1 MAIKPRHK
9 RRFFW
14 TFIGLLVLGFIGLLI
29 TPTFINLNSVRNRL
43 ESAIFT
49 RTGINVKIN
58 GDITFGIFG
67 QTTINARDVTFT
79 NGTIKNLAVK
89 IPFSGLF
96 DLENAKL
103 TGDITISGAKIA
115 VSDIYSQKNDYD
127 INISD
132 SVVNFMGKDYQ
143 IISGKF
149 NRGTFNGIVRTNQ
162 HKYDISSNGNEFK
175 IQNKNVN
182 LNITGELY
190 SNSGASGIIEIDT
203 DKINSWFEFSEPK
216 VTQTVKLSMNFWWD
230 GQYGFKFSD
239 INANDVHGN
248 IELLPDGGREIE
260 LSGNDV
266 DFDFSFLAHPTKFI
280 TNAKINIDFYGNLI
294 FEKWMFKHLKIDA
307 VGTQK
312 KVKIN
317 NIIAD
322 DMSFTGGYID
332 TNGAHDI
339 MIKTI
344 KNELETTCLFS
355 GTPKS
360 WECKEF
366 KYGNISGKIK
376 ISNSGNISAD
386 ITAPQPMEMDDL
398 IKYMKKFDAKYATIK
413 FKFPNMSG
421 TYILSPKGNNVKY
434 DYIYNKSISWLNP
447 HIKFLPEFMMNEVGD
462 FVWKNEN
469 ISFIP
474 KSNKWS
480 LTLHNKFFFLT
491 GVDAKSWFSNLDLR
505 SLDNFGYEISGYYNK
520 SGDISDL
527 TVKIANHTFTGS
539 ATKNTITLNTDTFVI
554 DTFLNQDFLDKS
566 EEMEFLTNA
575 PIMLPFEINKN
586 IYISADTLIYNGDSY
601 KNFVYALKPGIQT
614 LSITDKSRGN
624 LLATII
630 KERSN
635 YDIFIQLNKFL
646 INGKLLSHNF
656 PINVMDT
663 SITAEIDLTTSG
675 HIIHDLWYNMRGTLD
690 LTLDDGY
697 IIGLGI
703 DDFYASAQNL
713 TRLNVQDN
721 IMAALS
727 DGVSRLKNMHIMGK
741 YENGNF
747 TTTEPVR
754 FSLRHV
760 DAVGAFKIQD
770 GMMTTKIELLMR
782 GTAPEPVP
790 VSVTIGPNGKRTYSL
805 SDIMR
810 NFDPVFMR
818 SFIRNHNKF

>member
-14 TFIGLLVLGFIGLLI
+14 TFIGLLVLCFIGLLI

-43 ESAIFT
+43 ESAILT

-115 VSDIYSQKNDYD
+115 ISDIYSQKNDYD

-216 VTQTVKLSMNFWWD
+216 ITQTVKLSMNFWWD

-312 KVKIN
+312 KV
-317 NIIAD
+317 
-322 DMSFTGGYID
+322 
-332 TNGAHDI
+332 
-339 MIKTI
+339 
-344 KNELETTCLFS
+344 
-355 GTPKS
+355 
-360 WECKEF
+360 
-366 KYGNISGKIK
+366 
-376 ISNSGNISAD
+376 
-386 ITAPQPMEMDDL
+386 
-398 IKYMKKFDAKYATIK
+398 
-413 FKFPNMSG
+413 
-421 TYILSPKGNNVKY
+421 
-434 DYIYNKSISWLNP
+434 
-447 HIKFLPEFMMNEVGD
+447 
-462 FVWKNEN
+462 
-469 ISFIP
+469 
-474 KSNKWS
+474 
-480 LTLHNKFFFLT
+480 
-491 GVDAKSWFSNLDLR
+491 
-505 SLDNFGYEISGYYNK
+505 
-520 SGDISDL
+520 
-527 TVKIANHTFTGS
+527 
-539 ATKNTITLNTDTFVI
+539 
-554 DTFLNQDFLDKS
+554 
-566 EEMEFLTNA
+566 
-575 PIMLPFEINKN
+575 
-586 IYISADTLIYNGDSY
+586 
-601 KNFVYALKPGIQT
+601 
-614 LSITDKSRGN
+614 
-624 LLATII
+624 
-630 KERSN
+630 
-635 YDIFIQLNKFL
+635 
-646 INGKLLSHNF
+646 
-656 PINVMDT
+656 
-663 SITAEIDLTTSG
+663 
-675 HIIHDLWYNMRGTLD
+675 
-690 LTLDDGY
+690 
-697 IIGLGI
+697 
-703 DDFYASAQNL
+703 
-713 TRLNVQDN
+713 
-721 IMAALS
+721 
-727 DGVSRLKNMHIMGK
+727 
-741 YENGNF
+741 
-747 TTTEPVR
+747 
-754 FSLRHV
+754 
-760 DAVGAFKIQD
+760 
-770 GMMTTKIELLMR
+770 
-782 GTAPEPVP
+782 
-790 VSVTIGPNGKRTYSL
+790 
-805 SDIMR
+805 
-810 NFDPVFMR
+810 
-818 SFIRNHNKF
+818 